1 MEGFAGDGEL
11 GKALTGCDLVI
22 IPAGVPRKPGMTRD
36 DLFKI
41 NAGIVKNLCKAIA
54 EHCPKVDRKSI
65 HKSSCRPLSFYLSG
79 ALFISVHLEQ
89 ENLAYFKL

>member
-1 MEGFAGDGEL
+1 
-11 GKALTGCDLVI
+11 
-22 IPAGVPRKPGMTRD
+22 MTRD

-54 EHCPKVDRKSI
+54 EHCPKVDRKSL
-65 HKSSCRPLSFYLSG
+65 HKSSCRHLSFYLSG
-79 ALFISVHLEQ
+79 ALFISLEQ